1 MNNFLKEIKD
11 LFTISLIALALFF
24 IHQFLVLEIFKN
36 EKPPLISIYFFNYS
50 AVLFLLSLFK
60 INLHYKLINPLTSFV
75 ILTFIKM
82 LSVVGYFIYFNNYE
96 DFDIT
101 ILVYNFFPVYF
112 LLLTMEILNLKKSLN
127 NIWNFL
133 IYFVWNF
140 L

>member
-1 MNNFLKEIKD
+1 MNNFLKEIKG
-11 LFTISLIALALFF
+11 LFTISLTALTLFF
-24 IHQFLVLEIFKN
+24 IHQFLVLEILKY

-127 NIWNFL
+127 NI
-133 IYFVWNF
+133 
-140 L
+140 

>member
-82 LSVVGYFIYFNNYE
+82 LSVVGYFIYYNNYE
-96 DFDIT
+96 DFNIT

-112 LLLTMEILNLKKSLN
+112 LLLTIEILNLKKSLN
-127 NIWNFL
+127 NI
-133 IYFVWNF
+133 
-140 L
+140 

>member
-11 LFTISLIALALFF
+11 LFTISLTALALFF

-96 DFDIT
+96 EFDIT

-127 NIWNFL
+127 NI
-133 IYFVWNF
+133 
-140 L
+140 

>member
-1 MNNFLKEIKD
+1 MNNFLKEIKG
-11 LFTISLIALALFF
+11 LFTISLTALTLFF

-82 LSVVGYFIYFNNYE
+82 L
-96 DFDIT
+96 
-101 ILVYNFFPVYF
+101 
-112 LLLTMEILNLKKSLN
+112 
-127 NIWNFL
+127 
-133 IYFVWNF
+133 
-140 L
+140 

>member
-96 DFDIT
+96 EFDIT

-127 NIWNFL
+127 NI
-133 IYFVWNF
+133 
-140 L
+140 

>member
-1 MNNFLKEIKD
+1 MNNFLKEIKG
-11 LFTISLIALALFF
+11 LFTISLTALTLFF

-96 DFDIT
+96 DFDIR

-127 NIWNFL
+127 NI
-133 IYFVWNF
+133 
-140 L
+140 

>member
-1 MNNFLKEIKD
+1 MNSFLKEIKD
-11 LFTISLIALALFF
+11 LFTISLTALTLFF

-127 NIWNFL
+127 NI
-133 IYFVWNF
+133 
-140 L
+140 

>member
-1 MNNFLKEIKD
+1 MNNFLKEIKG
-11 LFTISLIALALFF
+11 LFTISLTALTLFF
-24 IHQFLVLEIFKN
+24 IHQFLVLDIFKN

-82 LSVVGYFIYFNNYE
+82 LSVVGYFIYYNNYE
-96 DFDIT
+96 DFNIT

-127 NIWNFL
+127 NI
-133 IYFVWNF
+133 
-140 L
+140 

>member
-1 MNNFLKEIKD
+1 MNNFLKEIKG
-11 LFTISLIALALFF
+11 LFTISLTALTLFF
-24 IHQFLVLEIFKN
+24 IHQFLVLEIFNNK
-36 EKPPLISIYFFNYS
+36 KPPLISIYFFNYS
-50 AVLFLLSLFK
+50 AVLFLLSFFK
-60 INLHYKLINPLTSFV
+60 INLHYKFINPLTSFV

-96 DFDIT
+96 DFNIT

-112 LLLTMEILNLKKSLN
+112 LLLTMEIINLKKSLN

>member
-1 MNNFLKEIKD
+1 MNNFLKEIKG
-11 LFTISLIALALFF
+11 LFTISLTALTLFF

-96 DFDIT
+96 DFNIT

-127 NIWNFL
+127 NI
-133 IYFVWNF
+133 
-140 L
+140 

>member
-1 MNNFLKEIKD
+1 MNNFLKEIKG
-11 LFTISLIALALFF
+11 LFTISLTALTLFF

-96 DFDIT
+96 EFDIT

-127 NIWNFL
+127 NI
-133 IYFVWNF
+133 
-140 L
+140 

>member
-1 MNNFLKEIKD
+1 MNNFLKEIKG
-11 LFTISLIALALFF
+11 LFTISLTALALFF

-36 EKPPLISIYFFNYS
+36 EKLPLISIYFFNYS

-112 LLLTMEILNLKKSLN
+112 LLLSMEILNLKKSLN
-127 NIWNFL
+127 NI
-133 IYFVWNF
+133 
-140 L
+140 

>member
-1 MNNFLKEIKD
+1 MNNFLKEIKG
-11 LFTISLIALALFF
+11 LFTISLTALTLFF

-82 LSVVGYFIYFNNYE
+82 LSVVGYFIFFNNYE
-96 DFDIT
+96 DFDIA

-112 LLLTMEILNLKKSLN
+112 LLLTMEILNLKN
-127 NIWNFL
+127 H
-133 IYFVWNF
+133 
-140 L
+140 

>member
-11 LFTISLIALALFF
+11 LFTIFLTTLALFF

-127 NIWNFL
+127 NI
-133 IYFVWNF
+133 
-140 L
+140 